1 MKKILSI
8 NYSAVAFNFS
18 MLFLRVV
25 FGVLII
31 VKHGYVKMMNFSTL
45 QSQFYNFLGLGI
57 KTSLML
63 SIFAEVFC
71 ALFIV
76 LGLFTRLAAIPL
88 VIVML
93 VAIFGVNT
101 GKPLFES
108 ELAFL
113 YVGAFLTILLCGPGR
128 VSIDGMINK

>member
-8 NYSAVAFNFS
+8 RYSNAGFNFS
-18 MLFLRVV
+18 MLLLRVV

-45 QSQFYNFLGLGI
+45 QSQFYNFLGLGM
-57 KTSLML
+57 KTSLVL
-63 SIFAEVFC
+63 SILAEVFC

-88 VIVML
+88 VITML
-93 VAIFGVNT
+93 VAIFFVNPA
-101 GKPLFES
+101 KPLIES
-108 ELAFL
+108 ELALL
-113 YVGAFLTILLCGPGR
+113 YAAAFITILLCGPGR
-128 VSIDGMINK
+128 ISIDGMINK